1 MGFLDRLSHGWNA
14 FIGRDPTKN
23 YIPYGVES
31 YYRPDRIRLTH
42 GNERSIVNATLN
54 RIAVDCA
61 AISIEHVRLD
71 EDGRYKE
78 LIPSRLNECL
88 CTSANVDQTGR
99 AFLQDVVMSM
109 LDEGV
114 VAVVPVE
121 TTSNPLNSSYDISQ
135 LRVGKVVAWYP
146 NDVKVRLYNERTG
159 QKEEIVLPKAM
170 VALPENPFYSIM
182 NEPNSIYQ
190 RLVRKLNQLDAIDAQ
205 SASGKLDLIIQLPYV
220 IKTEARRIQAENR
233 RKEIE
238 MQLSGSRY
246 GIAYTD
252 GTERITQLNRAVEN
266 NLFTQIE
273 YYTNMLNSQLGMP
286 PSVFDG
292 TADEAVMLNYHNRT
306 IEPIVAT
313 LVNEFRRKFLTKT
326 ARTQGQSIM
335 YFNDPFKL
343 ATVSDIA
350 NNADKFIRNEILT
363 KNEFRQIIGYKPSSD
378 PTADKLQN
386 PNMPV
391 QDQEGAK
398 KPTEAEDENLPAEE

>member
-23 YIPYGVES
+23 YIPYGTES

-146 NDVKVRLYNERTG
+146 NDVKVQLYNERTG
-159 QKEEIVLPKAM
+159 RKEEIVLPKAM

-266 NLFTQIE
+266 NLFTQVE